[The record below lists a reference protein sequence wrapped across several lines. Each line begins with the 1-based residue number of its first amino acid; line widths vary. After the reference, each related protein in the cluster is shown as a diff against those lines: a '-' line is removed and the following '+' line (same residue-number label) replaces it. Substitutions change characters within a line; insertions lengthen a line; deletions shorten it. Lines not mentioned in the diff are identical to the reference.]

1 MTSTSERAAAYA
13 LAAERDGTPEQAA
26 LARGLAADAD
36 VLAVVERVPE
46 QRRQP
51 VLVLAV
57 ARWLGAPRGPW
68 SEVRTWL
75 LDHADQVVAALAA
88 KLTQTND
95 VRRHGAV
102 SLGLALADPPG
113 PVALLEIGASAGL
126 GLHLDRYGWRSPAP
140 AGGRDL
146 RWGDPASPVQ
156 LDLALVEGPARTA
169 LEGTGVRLP
178 AVVRRTGLDLAPVD
192 VRDDE
197 QVRWLDALLPA
208 EATERRDLLARAV
221 RVTREAPPALLA
233 GDAVDAL
240 DDAVAAARAPGAQ
253 LVVVTTGVLVYLP
266 GARRQVLTDA
276 LAALDATWV
285 SYERTGAL
293 HAVPV
298 PAGVDPADS
307 AAFATLAVDGRP
319 LAVGDAHGTRL
330 RLVGG

>member
-1 MTSTSERAAAYA
+1 MTSTSERAAAHA
-13 LAAERDGTPEQAA
+13 VAADRAGTPEQAE
-26 LARGLAADAD
+26 LARGLAADPE
-36 VLAVVERVPE
+36 VLAVVDRAPE
-46 QRRQP
+46 SRRQP

-68 SEVRTWL
+68 SEVREWL
-75 LDHADQVVAALAA
+75 LDHADEVVAALTT

-102 SLGLALADPPG
+102 SLGLALADLPG
-113 PVALLEIGASAGL
+113 PVSLLEVGASAGL

-140 AGGRDL
+140 AGGREL
-146 RWGDPASPVQ
+146 RWGDPRSPVQ
-156 LDLALVEGPARTA
+156 LDVALGAGPARTA
-169 LEGTGVRLP
+169 LERTGVRLP

-192 VRDDE
+192 VLDDE

-208 EATERRDLLARAV
+208 EATGRRDLLARAV
-221 RVTREAPPALLA
+221 RVTRDAPPALLT

-240 DDAVAAARAPGAQ
+240 ADAVAAARHPGAH

-266 GARRQVLTDA
+266 GARRQALTDA
-276 LAALDATWV
+276 LGALDATWA
-285 SYERTGAL
+285 SYERTGSL

-298 PAGVDPADS
+298 PAGVDPADP

-319 LAVGDAHGTRL
+319 LAVGDAHGTSL
-330 RLVGG
+330 RSVGD